1 MFSSLSPL
9 HDCHPVS
16 ALSQSP
22 PILVLFLACVM
33 YTPTPSR
40 YSPPNTINDV
50 FIHQKEHS
58 NLRLSWQGK
67 GQQGQTA
74 PRGLCTGLIPSW
86 GFQGEV
92 PVTCLHRGPSRG

>member
-67 GQQGQTA
+67 
-74 PRGLCTGLIPSW
+74 R
-86 GFQGEV
+86 
-92 PVTCLHRGPSRG
+92 VTSIVLGACWLSRGAE